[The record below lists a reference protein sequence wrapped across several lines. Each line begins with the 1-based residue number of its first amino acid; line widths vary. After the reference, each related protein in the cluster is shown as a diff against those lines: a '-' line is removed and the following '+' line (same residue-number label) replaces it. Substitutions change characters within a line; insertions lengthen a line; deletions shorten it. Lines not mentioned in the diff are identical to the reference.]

1 MVYKKSLALTFLL
14 TLMMSTLSLGQD
26 YGYVDNIS
34 CINTLKGLTINF
46 DVHSD
51 VDEDSLSVLV
61 KYVKQ
66 EDFIQNEYTI
76 WNYSEAIPLVRKN
89 SIFFNE
95 LDGDEVFYFMLALI
109 EKNSTLSP
117 VEIDEWSS
125 MQYYENDQ
133 RWGLNSG
140 ISLHI
145 LALLGALGLFIYG
158 MKTMSEGIQKG
169 LGKSLRHFIG
179 GMTSNRANGIF
190 FGFLTT
196 SILQSSSATTVMVV
210 SFVNNGLLN
219 LKQSIAVIMGANVGT
234 TITAWLI
241 AYFGFKSG
249 MPIYSLIIFLLAII
263 LLFSAQSRLRPW
275 GETLIGISLLFFGLE
290 FLSAG
295 IPEVKNTIEQF
306 SFLDSIS
313 GVSIWS
319 VALATIVGA
328 VITIVFQSSIAAL
341 ILIILLSARG
351 VIPYEMGLGMVLGC
365 NLGTTITA
373 NIAAMVG
380 NVHAKRAAR
389 AHLLFNLFGVIWM
402 ILFFPYVMEF
412 VNWCLVNLFGM
423 ADPMVANDSRPIAL
437 ALFHTLFNIVNAT
450 VLYFFIN
457 NISDLVVKLVPTRS
471 DDDETFQLGYIKAG
485 MLSTPEITIIEA
497 KKEVARF
504 GKITSRMSGF
514 LQRLLVEADKKKKE
528 YLYNKIERYE
538 DITDRVEVEL
548 TNYLTLTSKNDLT
561 DSTSRKVRSM
571 MAIASYLERIGDVF
585 YQMSITL
592 QRKEKEKIW
601 FSPEQRQNLQKMLLL
616 VDEAFEIMVANLN
629 ASSED
634 ISIIEA
640 FKKEEAID
648 HMRDELRAQH
658 FQNIERKE
666 YNIKSGIIYSDLFY
680 SCEKV
685 GDHIINITEALV
697 EEEILDKAV
706 SDFQSEKLKV

>member
-1 MVYKKSLALTFLL
+1 MFYKKSLI
-14 TLMMSTLSLGQD
+14 LSLVFSLYLPFVFGQNI
-26 YGYVDNIS
+26 GYVDNIS
-34 CINTLKGLTINF
+34 CVNTIKGLTINF

-51 VDEDSLSVLV
+51 HDEDSLNVIV
-61 KYVKQ
+61 KYLNQ
-66 EDFIQNEYTI
+66 QDFIENEHTS
-76 WNYSEAIPLVRKN
+76 WNYSEPIPIDRKN
-89 SIFFNE
+89 TILFNDLNE
-95 LDGDEVFYFMLALI
+95 NEVFYFMLALV
-109 EKNSTLSP
+109 EKNNSVSP
-117 VEIDEWSS
+117 ISLDEWSS
-125 MQYYENDQ
+125 MQFYESDE
-133 RWGLNSG
+133 RWVLKSG
-140 ISLHI
+140 IFLQV

-158 MKTMSEGIQKG
+158 MKTMSQGIQKG
-169 LGKSLRHFIG
+169 LGKPLRHFIG
-179 GMTSNRANGIF
+179 GMSSNRANGIF

-219 LKQSIAVIMGANVGT
+219 LKQSIAVIMGANIGT

-241 AYFGFKSG
+241 AYFGFRSG
-249 MPIYSLIIFLLAII
+249 MPIYSLIMFLLAII

-275 GETLIGISLLFFGLE
+275 GEALIGIALLFFGLE
-290 FLSAG
+290 FLSNG

-306 SFLDSIS
+306 SFLDTIS
-313 GVSIWS
+313 GTSIWS

-328 VITIVFQSSIAAL
+328 VLTIVFQSSIAAL

-351 VIPYEMGLGMVLGC
+351 VVPYEMGLGMVLGC

-402 ILFFPYVMEF
+402 ILLFPVVMTF
-412 VNWCLVNLFGM
+412 INWCVINIFGM
-423 ADPMVANDSRPIAL
+423 SDPMMANDSRPVAL
-437 ALFHTLFNIVNAT
+437 ALFHTLFNVVNAT

-457 NISDLVVKLVPTRS
+457 VISNLVVKLVPTRS
-471 DDDETFQLGYIKAG
+471 DDDEVFQLGYIKAG

-538 DITDRVEVEL
+538 EITDRVEVEL

-601 FSPEQRQNLQKMLLL
+601 FSPEQRQNLQKMLVL
-616 VDEAFEIMVANLN
+616 VDEAFMIMVTNLN

-634 ISIIEA
+634 IAIIEA

-648 HMRDELRAQH
+648 NMRDELRAQH

-685 GDHIINITEALV
+685 GDHIMNITEALV
-697 EEEILDKAV
+697 EEEVLDKAV
-706 SDFQSEKLKV
+706 SDFQSDKLKA

>member
-1 MVYKKSLALTFLL
+1 MFYKKSLI
-14 TLMMSTLSLGQD
+14 LSLVFSLYLPFVFGQNI
-26 YGYVDNIS
+26 GYVDNIS
-34 CINTLKGLTINF
+34 CVNTIKGLTINF

-51 VDEDSLSVLV
+51 YDEDSLNVIV
-61 KYVKQ
+61 KYVNQ
-66 EDFIQNEYTI
+66 QDFIENEYTS
-76 WNYSEAIPLVRKN
+76 WNYSEPIPIDRKN
-89 SIFFNE
+89 TILFSDLNE
-95 LDGDEVFYFMLALI
+95 NEVFYFMLALV
-109 EKNSTLSP
+109 EKNNSVSP
-117 VEIDEWSS
+117 ISLDEWSS
-125 MQYYENDQ
+125 MQFYESDE
-133 RWGLNSG
+133 RWVLKSG
-140 ISLHI
+140 IFLQV

-158 MKTMSEGIQKG
+158 MKTMSQGIQKG
-169 LGKSLRHFIG
+169 LGKPLRHFIG
-179 GMTSNRANGIF
+179 GMSSNRANGIF

-219 LKQSIAVIMGANVGT
+219 LKQSIAVIMGANIGT

-241 AYFGFKSG
+241 AYFGFRSG
-249 MPIYSLIIFLLAII
+249 MPIYSLIMFLLAII

-275 GETLIGISLLFFGLE
+275 GEALIGIALLFFGLE
-290 FLSAG
+290 FLSNG

-306 SFLDSIS
+306 SFLDTIS
-313 GVSIWS
+313 GTSIWS

-328 VITIVFQSSIAAL
+328 VLTIVFQSSIAAL

-351 VIPYEMGLGMVLGC
+351 VVPYEMGLGMVLGC

-402 ILFFPYVMEF
+402 VLLFPVVMTF
-412 VNWCLVNLFGM
+412 INWCVINIFGM
-423 ADPMVANDSRPIAL
+423 SDPMMANDSRPIAL
-437 ALFHTLFNIVNAT
+437 ALFHTLFNVVNAT

-457 NISDLVVKLVPTRS
+457 VISNLVVKLVPTRS
-471 DDDETFQLGYIKAG
+471 DDDEVFQLGYIKAG

-538 DITDRVEVEL
+538 EITDRVEVEL

-601 FSPEQRQNLQKMLLL
+601 FSPEQRQNLQKMLVL
-616 VDEAFEIMVANLN
+616 VDEAFEIMVTNLN
-629 ASSED
+629 ASSEN
-634 ISIIEA
+634 IAIIEA

-648 HMRDELRAQH
+648 NMRDELRAQH

-685 GDHIINITEALV
+685 GDHIMNITEALV
-697 EEEILDKAV
+697 EEEVLDKAV
-706 SDFQSEKLKV
+706 SDFQSEKLKA

>member
-1 MVYKKSLALTFLL
+1 MIYKKSIILTILFSLL
-14 TLMMSTLSLGQD
+14 INLSFSQNV
-26 YGYVDNIS
+26 GYVDNIS
-34 CINTLKGLTINF
+34 CINTMNGITINF

-51 VDEDSLSVLV
+51 FDEDSLSVIV
-61 KYVKQ
+61 KHVKQ
-66 EDFIQNEYTI
+66 EDFIQNENTS
-76 WNYSEAIPLVRKN
+76 WNYSEAIPIDRKK
-89 SIFFNE
+89 SISFNE
-95 LDGDEVFYFMLALI
+95 LNSDEVFYFMLALV
-109 EKNSTLSP
+109 ERNTSRSP
-117 VEIDEWSS
+117 VDIDNWSS
-125 MQYYENDQ
+125 IQYYENDE
-133 RWGLNSG
+133 RWILKSG
-140 ISLHI
+140 IFLQI

-158 MKTMSEGIQKG
+158 MKTMSQGIQKG
-169 LGKSLRHFIG
+169 MGKSLRHFIG

-241 AYFGFKSG
+241 AYFGFRSV
-249 MPIYSLIIFLLAII
+249 MPMYSLIIFLLAII
-263 LLFSAQSRLRPW
+263 LLFSAQSKLRPW
-275 GETLIGISLLFFGLE
+275 GEALIGIALLFFGLE

-313 GVSIWS
+313 GTSIWN
-319 VALATIVGA
+319 VALATLVGA
-328 VITIVFQSSIAAL
+328 VLTIVFQSSIAAL

-351 VIPYEMGLGMVLGC
+351 VVPYEMGLGMVLGC

-402 ILFFPYVMEF
+402 ILLFPLVMTF
-412 VNWCLVNLFGM
+412 INWCVIAIFGM
-423 ADPMVANDSRPIAL
+423 QDPMVANDSRPVAL

-450 VLYFFIN
+450 VLYFLIN
-457 NISDLVVKLVPTRS
+457 GMSNLVVKLVPTRS
-471 DDDETFQLGYIKAG
+471 DDDEVFQLGYIKAG

-616 VDEAFEIMVANLN
+616 IDEAFEIMVANLN

-648 HMRDELRAQH
+648 NMRDELRAQH

-706 SDFQSEKLKV
+706 SDFQSEKLKA

>member
-1 MVYKKSLALTFLL
+1 MFYKKSLILSFLFSFF
-14 TLMMSTLSLGQD
+14 STLSICQD
-26 YGYVDNIS
+26 TGYLDNIS
-34 CINTLKGLTINF
+34 CLKTINGLTINF

-51 VDEDSLSVLV
+51 YEQDSLGVFV
-61 KYVKQ
+61 KYVRQ
-66 EDFIQNEYTI
+66 EDFIKNENTS
-76 WNYSEAIPLVRKN
+76 WEYSESIPLKNKN
-89 SIFFNE
+89 SIEFNE
-95 LDGDEVFYFMLALI
+95 LNADEVFYFMLALVKRNTTI
-109 EKNSTLSP
+109 SP
-117 VEIDEWSS
+117 VVIDEWSS
-125 MQYYENDQ
+125 MQYYENDD
-133 RWGLNSG
+133 RWVLKSG
-140 ISLHI
+140 IFI
-145 LALLGALGLFIYG
+145 QVLALLGALGLFIYG

-219 LKQSIAVIMGANVGT
+219 LKQSIAVIMGANIGT

-249 MPIYSLIIFLLAII
+249 MPFYSLIIFLLAIVLI
-263 LLFSAQSRLRPW
+263 FSAQSKLRPW
-275 GETLIGISLLFFGLE
+275 GEALIGIALLFFGLE
-290 FLSAG
+290 FLSDG
-295 IPEVKNTIEQF
+295 IPDVKNTIEQF

-328 VITIVFQSSIAAL
+328 VLTIVFQSSIAAL
-341 ILIILLSARG
+341 ILIILLTARG
-351 VIPYEMGLGMVLGC
+351 IVPYEMGLGMVLGC

-402 ILFFPYVMEF
+402 VVLFPFVMEF
-412 VNWCLVNLFGM
+412 INWFVVTIFGM
-423 ADPMVANDSRPIAL
+423 NDPMYANDSRPIAL

-457 NISDLVVKLVPTRS
+457 SISNLVVKLVPTRT

-504 GKITSRMSGF
+504 GKITSRMSEF
-514 LQRLLVEADKKKKE
+514 FQRLLVETDKKKKE

-585 YQMSITL
+585 YQMSITI

-601 FSPEQRQNLQKMLLL
+601 FSPEQRQNLQKMLVL
-616 VDEAFEIMVANLN
+616 VDQAFEVMVANLN
-629 ASSED
+629 ASSENID
-634 ISIIEA
+634 IIKA

-685 GDHIINITEALV
+685 GDHIMNITEALV
-697 EEEILDKAV
+697 EEEVLDKAV
-706 SDFQSEKLKV
+706 SDFQSEKLKA

>member
-1 MVYKKSLALTFLL
+1 MFYKKSLI
-14 TLMMSTLSLGQD
+14 LSLVFSLYLPFVFGQNI
-26 YGYVDNIS
+26 GYVDNIS
-34 CINTLKGLTINF
+34 CVNTIKGLTINF

-51 VDEDSLSVLV
+51 HDEDSLNVIV
-61 KYVKQ
+61 KYVNQ
-66 EDFIQNEYTI
+66 QDFIENEYTS
-76 WNYSEAIPLVRKN
+76 WNYSEPIPIDRKN
-89 SIFFNE
+89 TILFNDLNE
-95 LDGDEVFYFMLALI
+95 NEVFYFMLALV
-109 EKNSTLSP
+109 EKNNSVSP
-117 VEIDEWSS
+117 ISLDEWSS
-125 MQYYENDQ
+125 MQFYESDE
-133 RWGLNSG
+133 RWVLKSG
-140 ISLHI
+140 IFLQV

-158 MKTMSEGIQKG
+158 MKTMSQGIQKG
-169 LGKSLRHFIG
+169 LGKPLRHFIG
-179 GMTSNRANGIF
+179 GMSSNRANGIF

-219 LKQSIAVIMGANVGT
+219 LKQSIAVIMGANIGT

-241 AYFGFKSG
+241 AYFGFRSG
-249 MPIYSLIIFLLAII
+249 MPIYSLIMFLLAII

-275 GETLIGISLLFFGLE
+275 GEALIGIALLFFGLE
-290 FLSAG
+290 FLSNG

-306 SFLDSIS
+306 SFLDTIS
-313 GVSIWS
+313 GTSIWS

-328 VITIVFQSSIAAL
+328 VLTIVFQSSIAAL

-351 VIPYEMGLGMVLGC
+351 VVPYEMGLGMVLGC

-402 ILFFPYVMEF
+402 ILLFPVVMTF
-412 VNWCLVNLFGM
+412 INWCVINIFGM
-423 ADPMVANDSRPIAL
+423 SDPMMANDSRPVAL
-437 ALFHTLFNIVNAT
+437 ALFHTLFNVVNAT

-457 NISDLVVKLVPTRS
+457 VISNLVVKLVPTRS
-471 DDDETFQLGYIKAG
+471 DDDEVFQLGYIKAG

-538 DITDRVEVEL
+538 EITDRVEVEL

-601 FSPEQRQNLQKMLLL
+601 FSPEQRQNLQKMLVL
-616 VDEAFEIMVANLN
+616 VDEAFDIMVTNLN
-629 ASSED
+629 ASYEN
-634 ISIIEA
+634 IAIIEA

-648 HMRDELRAQH
+648 NMRDELRAQH

-685 GDHIINITEALV
+685 GDHIMNITEALV
-697 EEEILDKAV
+697 EEEVLDKAV
-706 SDFQSEKLKV
+706 SDFQSDKLKA

>member
-1 MVYKKSLALTFLL
+1 MFYKKSLI
-14 TLMMSTLSLGQD
+14 LSLVFSLYLPFVFGQNI
-26 YGYVDNIS
+26 GYVDNIS
-34 CINTLKGLTINF
+34 CVNTIKGLTINF
-46 DVHSD
+46 DVHSNH
-51 VDEDSLSVLV
+51 DEDSLNVIV
-61 KYVKQ
+61 KYVNQ
-66 EDFIQNEYTI
+66 QDFIENEHTS
-76 WNYSEAIPLVRKN
+76 WNYSEPIPIDRKN
-89 SIFFNE
+89 TILFNDLNE
-95 LDGDEVFYFMLALI
+95 NEVFYFMLALV
-109 EKNSTLSP
+109 EKNNSVSP
-117 VEIDEWSS
+117 ISLDEWSS
-125 MQYYENDQ
+125 MQFYESDE
-133 RWGLNSG
+133 RWVLKSG
-140 ISLHI
+140 IFLQV

-158 MKTMSEGIQKG
+158 MKTMSQGIQKG
-169 LGKSLRHFIG
+169 LGKPLRHFIG
-179 GMTSNRANGIF
+179 SMSSNRANGIF

-219 LKQSIAVIMGANVGT
+219 LKQSIAVIMGANIGT

-241 AYFGFKSG
+241 AYFGFRSG
-249 MPIYSLIIFLLAII
+249 MPIYSLIMFLLAII

-275 GETLIGISLLFFGLE
+275 GEALIGIALLFFGLE
-290 FLSAG
+290 FLSNG

-306 SFLDSIS
+306 SFLDTIS
-313 GVSIWS
+313 GTSIWS

-328 VITIVFQSSIAAL
+328 VLTIVFQSSIAAL

-351 VIPYEMGLGMVLGC
+351 VVPYEMGLGMVLGC

-402 ILFFPYVMEF
+402 VLLFPVVMTF
-412 VNWCLVNLFGM
+412 INWCVINIFGM
-423 ADPMVANDSRPIAL
+423 SDPMMANDSRPVAL
-437 ALFHTLFNIVNAT
+437 ALFHTLFNVVNAT

-457 NISDLVVKLVPTRS
+457 VISNLVVKLVPTRS
-471 DDDETFQLGYIKAG
+471 DDDEVFQLGYIKAG

-538 DITDRVEVEL
+538 EITDRVEVEL

-601 FSPEQRQNLQKMLLL
+601 FSPEQRQNLQKMLVL
-616 VDEAFEIMVANLN
+616 VDEAFDIMVTNLN

-634 ISIIEA
+634 IAIIEA

-648 HMRDELRAQH
+648 NMRDELRAQH

-685 GDHIINITEALV
+685 GDHIMNITEALV
-697 EEEILDKAV
+697 EEEVLDKAV
-706 SDFQSEKLKV
+706 SDFQSDKLKA